1 MKEHRCTL
9 GFVTPPWYTEKIEY
23 KLQHCLPELLN
34 KHLDGEQE
42 WEVKYSADPLIGLT
56 EHSKEVMNA
65 LYRKKEEEG
74 WDFAVCLTDLPLF
87 RNKSLVVAEANEKKQ
102 VSLLSLPGIGA
113 FPIIKRIR
121 ESIIQLVKEMNG
133 ENTQKEP
140 GRWSL
145 NASRNKWKNVWRK
158 LTFMTPI
165 LKETTE
171 IDDENMGVRFIVD
184 SRFRAGLRMIT
195 GMVRANRPWLL
206 FPSFMKV
213 LMVAFTTGIYAL
225 VFPTLWKLGGSYG
238 IGRMLLISVMA
249 ITSLVLWIIISHKLW
264 ERPHD
269 NYSTYLRRLYNCTTF
284 LTLLTTIVIYYFV
297 LYGGFLLAV
306 FLLIPM
312 DVLQAQLSGEGD
324 FRHYFLIAWMATN
337 VSTFIG
343 ALGSSLEKEEVVL
356 SGTYGYRQRQR
367 YELIKESKEKH
378 KQQEGKSAPSIK

>member
-1 MKEHRCTL
+1 MKEHTCTL
-9 GFVTPPWYTEKIEY
+9 GIVTPPWYTEKIEY
-23 KLQHCLPELLN
+23 KLQNCLPELLN
-34 KHLDGEQE
+34 KHLNGEQE
-42 WEVKYSADPLIGLT
+42 WDIKYSADPLIGLT

-65 LYRKKEEEG
+65 LYEKKEEEG
-74 WDFAVCLTDLPLF
+74 WDLAVCLTDLPLF
-87 RNKSLVVAEANEKKQ
+87 RDKSLVVAEANEAKQ
-102 VSLLSLPGIGA
+102 VSLLSLPGMGA

-133 ENTQKEP
+133 QNTQKEA

-145 NASRNKWKNVWRK
+145 NASQNKWKNIWRK
-158 LTFMTPI
+158 ITFMTPI
-165 LKETTE
+165 KKETVE
-171 IDDENMGVRFIVD
+171 MDDHNMGVRFTVD
-184 SRFRAGLRMIT
+184 SRFRAGIRMVT
-195 GMVRANRPWLL
+195 GMVRANRPWSL

-238 IGRMLLISVMA
+238 VGRMLLISIMA
-249 ITSLVLWIIISHKLW
+249 ITSLVVWIIISHKLW
-264 ERPHD
+264 ERPND
-269 NYSTYLRRLYNCTTF
+269 NFSTYLRRLYNCTTF
-284 LTLLTTIVIYYFV
+284 LTLFTTILIYYFV

-312 DVLQAQLSGEGD
+312 DVLQAQLSGEGGLH
-324 FRHYFLIAWMATN
+324 HYFLIAWMATN

-367 YELIKESKEKH
+367 YELIKEDKEKQ
-378 KQQEGKSAPSIK
+378 KEEEKSSAPSAN